1 MAPKEALKCSRQI
14 IPIYESPIIFI
25 YIIPTLKSCISSK
38 VLQLRDMPQGIKS
51 NKQNKGEKMY
61 THIQHRAPQPLGLS
75 HAGGGRD
82 NPAALLTPSTSSRV
96 CACAEMNPCTC
107 HGWGTCV
114 ALQCLSAF
122 CLSWLFPQIR
132 NWLVLRAQECHNE
145 TNSLTRA
152 LRGV

>member
-51 NKQNKGEKMY
+51 NKQNKGEKMH

-75 HAGGGRD
+75 RSGGGRD
-82 NPAALLTPSTSSRV
+82 HPTPPPAGSVRV
-96 CACAEMNPCTC
+96 HRDGSMLMPWLGARVWHCS
-107 HGWGTCV
+107 V
-114 ALQCLSAF
+114 SLSAF

-132 NWLVLRAQECHNE
+132 NWLVLRAQE
-145 TNSLTRA
+145 
-152 LRGV
+152 VP